1 MVLGRKDNDQAGDD
15 SLRALALCITNIRQK
30 TPISLTQWAKF
41 TEIIILV
48 LPFFLWKDFLYY
60 IISWIVKVVVNLEVI
75 VEPYIICAHFLFSTL
90 SFKMQDLPLRQISYF
105 LLIGDLP
112 KCKAAIMC

>member
-75 VEPYIICAHFLFSTL
+75 VEPLKMHKLG
-90 SFKMQDLPLRQISYF
+90 SFT
-105 LLIGDLP
+105 
-112 KCKAAIMC
+112 